1 MGVFS
6 ISPYELAASGKK
18 LSDNA
23 ESFATN
29 SENIFKA
36 VDEMIHSD
44 YISPEAMAIAN
55 QIYSY
60 SEDLKRMCSTID
72 RYGKFCVTAS
82 GKTLQNQEDIIART
96 RFQ

>member
-36 VDEMIHSD
+36 VDEMI
-44 YISPEAMAIAN
+44 
-55 QIYSY
+55 
-60 SEDLKRMCSTID
+60 R
-72 RYGKFCVTAS
+72 
-82 GKTLQNQEDIIART
+82 ART
-96 RFQ
+96 LCAKSNAVLPDDPTCIGYLEELFGHPR

>member
-18 LSDNA
+18 QSDNA

-60 SEDLKRMCSTID
+60 SEDLKRMCNTIS

>member
-60 SEDLKRMCSTID
+60 SEDLKRMCNTIS